1 MDVLTREQSTSS
13 KGMHIVVPLQEHLSV
28 RIEHKYLGGSQE
40 YIHMYNIDSSDKY
53 IQNPT
58 CKAHADFLMTLTASK
73 LHYVHSCFA
82 IILMGKREPVTLLS
96 SSSCCLVIVVW
107 LFLAMP

>member
-13 KGMHIVVPLQEHLSV
+13 IDMHRVVPLQKHLSV

-40 YIHMYNIDSSDKY
+40 YIHMYNIDSDKY

-73 LHYVHSCFA
+73 LHYVHSSFA
-82 IILMGKREPVTLLS
+82 IILMEKRELVALLS
-96 SSSCCLVIVVW
+96 SSSWCLVIVVW